1 MRERPKESNR
11 GSVDFGDARLPG
23 SFSDKGKNISL
34 GGVSFDR
41 VNVPERDLP
50 ELAAVVLM
58 GILATDNSGWISFES
73 VIVERI
79 LRKLGIN
86 LKGSDWRRPEGAK
99 KMMRSKLSGDSRELV
114 DRLRA
119 NRNLLL
125 SVSEKLLEM
134 GIFAGDD
141 YDL

>member
-1 MRERPKESNR
+1 MKRERD
-11 GSVDFGDARLPG
+11 SVDLGDARLPG
-23 SFSDKGKNISL
+23 SFSDKGKEISL

-41 VNVPERDLP
+41 VNVPEQDLP

-58 GILATDNSGWISFES
+58 GILTTDNGYWMSFKP

-79 LRKLGIN
+79 LHELGIN
-86 LKGSDWRRPEGAK
+86 LDGDDWRRPEGAK
-99 KMMRSKLSGDSRELV
+99 KMMRSKLNGDSRAVV
-114 DRLRA
+114 DLLRG
-119 NRNLLL
+119 NRNLLF